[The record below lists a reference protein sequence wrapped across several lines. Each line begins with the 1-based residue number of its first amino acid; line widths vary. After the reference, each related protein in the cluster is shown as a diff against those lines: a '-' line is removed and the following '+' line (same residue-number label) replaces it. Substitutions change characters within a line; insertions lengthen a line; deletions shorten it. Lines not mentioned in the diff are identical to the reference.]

1 MAIAETNTALKKTN
15 EDPAQYPVNLRF
27 TVPFYPHPL
36 FVTLI
41 VGREKRSRDR
51 LREERNL
58 HPIQTW
64 GNLLTVVATWTMV
77 SISALFAVLVL
88 SAL

>member
-41 VGREKRSRDR
+41 VGREKRSR

-58 HPIQTW
+58 QPIQNW
-64 GNLLTVVATWTMV
+64 GNLLTVVTTWTMV

>member
-1 MAIAETNTALKKTN
+1 MVIAETNTALIDTN

-36 FVTLI
+36 FVTFI

-51 LREERNL
+51 LRDERNR

-64 GNLLTVVATWTMV
+64 
-77 SISALFAVLVL
+77 
-88 SAL
+88 